1 MAMVI
6 IKTKIEGEVEGILII
21 EEEEVVKAQM
31 VNLLSLVLSTISNK
45 VNPVQV
51 VLDQIGLHAKSVES
65 LVIWL

>member
-21 EEEEVVKAQM
+21 EEEEVVEAQM

-45 VNPVQV
+45 INPVQV